1 MRISLASDIM
11 QLSDKKE
18 AQTVTEFLKK
28 KSRNKNAEQMN
39 ARH

>member
-1 MRISLASDIM
+1 M
-11 QLSDKKE
+11 QLSDEKE

-28 KSRNKNAEQMN
+28 KRRNKNAEQMN